1 MNMGTKVE
9 FKKFYIAYKLDT
21 NFVDIILQQNRL
33 RLSVNMSFKN
43 VVDNKG
49 ICIDISQKKSWGNG
63 EVELIFDDPDQ
74 IEDVMEIIEQ
84 GYNLQADG

>member
-1 MNMGTKVE
+1 
-9 FKKFYIAYKLDT
+9 
-21 NFVDIILQQNRL
+21 
-33 RLSVNMSFKN
+33 MSFKN
-43 VVDNKG
+43 VVDSKG